1 MIIYCIYLLLLLLM
15 FMLIYSIISEN
26 LKYPFIK
33 VRTFSLLVL
42 MIGSLR
48 YIALLI
54 FLISKNIKY
63 LYFLKPLVFLNILVL
78 PMLALISIYIFVR
91 NDKIK
96 YNYCLIVCG
105 LLLSFYILI
114 IVKNSASIKS
124 IGSLGYLMTFTNE
137 SLIYGIYIIFNTIFL
152 LISILFLGMKNVNKQ
167 GLCMVLFSSLLQIC
181 EIILKFMGFFILPAF
196 ILGDLFWILTIGYA
210 LLKLKK

>member
-1 MIIYCIYLLLLLLM
+1 
-15 FMLIYSIISEN
+15 
-26 LKYPFIK
+26 
-33 VRTFSLLVL
+33 
-42 MIGSLR
+42 
-48 YIALLI
+48 
-54 FLISKNIKY
+54 
-63 LYFLKPLVFLNILVL
+63 
-78 PMLALISIYIFVR
+78 
-91 NDKIK
+91 
-96 YNYCLIVCG
+96 
-105 LLLSFYILI
+105 
-114 IVKNSASIKS
+114 
-124 IGSLGYLMTFTNE
+124 MTFTNE